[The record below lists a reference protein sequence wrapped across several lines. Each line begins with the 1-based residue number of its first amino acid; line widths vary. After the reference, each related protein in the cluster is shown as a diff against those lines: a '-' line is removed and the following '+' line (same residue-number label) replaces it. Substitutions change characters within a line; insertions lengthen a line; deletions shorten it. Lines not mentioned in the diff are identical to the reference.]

1 MKQRYIPPLIMLIA
15 GALTCILDIINKV
28 ELITS
33 LKRLLIVLI
42 IFYFIGIIA
51 KAIIIKVTEPKLE
64 GLKEEPK
71 EESEDEA
78 VIQEEDKPETEKLQ
92 K

>member
-28 ELITS
+28 ELIKS

-42 IFYFIGIIA
+42 VFYFIGLIA
-51 KAIIIKVTEPKLE
+51 KAVIIKATEPKLE
-64 GLKEEPK
+64 KPK
-71 EESEDEA
+71 EDLEDEA
-78 VIQEEDKPETEKLQ
+78 VIQEEDESDTEE
-92 K
+92 